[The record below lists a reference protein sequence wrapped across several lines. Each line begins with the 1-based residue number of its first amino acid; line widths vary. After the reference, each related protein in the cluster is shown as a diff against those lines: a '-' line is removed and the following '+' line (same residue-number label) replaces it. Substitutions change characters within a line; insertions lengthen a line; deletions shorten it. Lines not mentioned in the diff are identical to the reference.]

1 MSKFKKIVAL
11 VMALVLVFALAACG
25 GNTDTTPSGDGT
37 STGEKQPMPAIAK
50 DDIKVGVLHIGDPA
64 DGAGY
69 SYAHDSGIVEMQ
81 KNLGLRDDQIIRK
94 NNVADDNDTAI
105 ETALNELIEAGCNI
119 IFATSWGYMEKVS
132 EAATAHPEIIFSH
145 CSGYMSNDTNFNNYF
160 GQIYQARYL
169 AGIVAGLKTKSNKIG
184 YVAAQDNN
192 NPEVTGG
199 IDAFALGVKSVN
211 PDAKVYVKV
220 TNTWFDLQREK
231 AAAVALLDEGC
242 DVITQHQ
249 DTTQPMV
256 AAQERGAYG
265 IGYNSDMAKQVPD
278 AVLTSVVWHWGVY
291 YTAAVQAAIDGTW
304 TADNYF
310 KGMNE
315 KLLGLTELTSLCAEG
330 TQEKVDE
337 ATQKILSGELKV
349 FAGEIK
355 DNEGTVRV
363 KAGESLDDAY
373 IAGQI
378 NWYVDNVVVK

>member
-1 MSKFKKIVAL
+1 MTKFKKIVAL
-11 VMALVLVFALAACG
+11 VLALVLVFALAACG

-81 KNLGLRDDQIIRK
+81 KAIGLRDDQIIRK

-119 IFATSWGYMEKVS
+119 IFATSWGYMEKVN

-169 AGIVAGLKTKSNKIG
+169 AGIVAGLKTESDKIG

-211 PDAKVYVKV
+211 PDAKIYVKV
-220 TNTWFDLQREK
+220 TNTWFDLQKEK

-242 DVITQHQ
+242 DVIAQHQ

-265 IGYNSDMAKQVPD
+265 IGYNSDMAVQVPD

-310 KGMNE
+310 DGMKE
-315 KLLGLTELTSLCAEG
+315 GLLGLTDLTDLCAEG
-330 TQEKVDE
+330 TKEKVDE
-337 ATQKILSGELKV
+337 ATQKILNGELQV

-355 DNEGTVRV
+355 DNEGNVRV
-363 KAGESLDDAY
+363 KAGENLDDAY
-373 IAGQI
+373 IAGEI